1 MRERNRAANT
11 QPANPDSRRGTE
23 MRGAGAESLIVP
35 KLKSI
40 KPLGSVTHSVT
51 RKRRLEP

>member
-1 MRERNRAANT
+1 
-11 QPANPDSRRGTE
+11 